1 MSKNE
6 YDLQLWLRIA
16 EGGGG
21 GKLQPSRSCSTATM
35 RRCAGS
41 RSSGY
46 ATVHRRKRSCSTFTP
61 IFGSMRQSA
70 GDGFG
75 QGLPVPGRA
84 QPVAQSYPR
93 QPVFLRSFRRTR
105 GYFRRPGESQIETE
119 EMLELVAEAVSQLP
133 DRCREVFLKSRS
145 EELSNAE
152 IALRMEISVNTVE
165 AQMKKALRYLRKL
178 LAKG

>member
-1 MSKNE
+1 MHPFE
-6 YDLQLWLRIA
+6 ELGDIF
-16 EGGGG
+16 
-21 GKLQPSRSCSTATM
+21 
-35 RRCAGS
+35 AG
-41 RSSGY
+41 
-46 ATVHRRKRSCSTFTP
+46 
-61 IFGSMRQSA
+61 
-70 GDGFG
+70 
-75 QGLPVPGRA
+75 
-84 QPVAQSYPR
+84 
-93 QPVFLRSFRRTR
+93 
-105 GYFRRPGESQIETE
+105 PGESQIETE